1 MKSYKI
7 QNSEYNIIMIEQS
20 KENILEKAFEL
31 GQKFEKKYTGCAQ
44 TSIAAIFQALGIW
57 NEDVFKAGSG
67 LADGLGL
74 TGDGACGAL
83 VGSSMVISYLF
94 GREYKDFGDM
104 YKPMQ
109 SYRLV
114 KKLHDKYVEKYG
126 SCRCYNVQESLVG
139 RTYNLW
145 DPKDLKEAFESDM
158 MEHCSKLVGTVARL
172 ATEIILDAGFTPE

>member
-1 MKSYKI
+1 
-7 QNSEYNIIMIEQS
+7 MIERS
-20 KENILEKAFEL
+20 KDKILEKAFEL
-31 GQKFEKKYTGCAQ
+31 GQKFEKKNTGCAQ

-57 NEDVFKAGSG
+57 NDDVFKAGSG

-74 TGDGACGAL
+74 TGDGTCGAL
-83 VGSSMVISYLF
+83 VGASMVISYLF

-104 YKPMQ
+104 YKSRP

-126 SCRCYNVQESLVG
+126 SCRCHNVQESLVG

-145 DPKDLKEAFESDM
+145 DPKDFEAAFESNTI
-158 MEHCSKLVGTVARL
+158 EHCSKVVGTAAKL